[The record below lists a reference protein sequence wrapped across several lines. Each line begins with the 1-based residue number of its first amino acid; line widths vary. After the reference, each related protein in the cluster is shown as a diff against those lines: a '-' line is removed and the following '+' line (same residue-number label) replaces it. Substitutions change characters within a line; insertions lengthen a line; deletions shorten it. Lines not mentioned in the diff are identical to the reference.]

1 MSGLAAVHGR
11 ADERVAYRLP
21 FPPDVQAEIVIPKA
35 ATSDERLWVEQ
46 APSVWIRPLL
56 FNVSAGYWM
65 VLLRVRKAGVL
76 TRHRHPGPVHGFVL
90 KGRWHYLE
98 HDWVAEE
105 GSYVYE
111 PPGETHTLIVP
122 DDVPEMITYFQVNGA
137 MIFVDPD
144 GRQIGYDDVHTKI
157 ELARRHFAA
166 VGLGA
171 DYVKQF
177 IR

>member
-1 MSGLAAVHGR
+1 MSIAAAVHGR
-11 ADERVAYRLP
+11 PDERVPYRLP
-21 FPPDVQAEIVIPKA
+21 FPPDVQAELVIPKA
-35 ATSDERLWVEQ
+35 ASGDERLWVPQQ
-46 APSVWIRPLL
+46 ANVWTRPLL

-65 VLLRVRKAGVL
+65 VLLRVRRSGVL

-111 PPGETHTLIVP
+111 PPGETHTLVVP

-137 MIFVDPD
+137 MIYVDPE
-144 GRQIGYDDVHTKI
+144 GRETGYDDVHTKI
-157 ELARRHFAA
+157 ELTRKHFTA
-166 VGLGA
+166 VGLGP
-171 DYVKQF
+171 DYVTQF

>member
-1 MSGLAAVHGR
+1 MSRFAVISGR
-11 ADERVAYRLP
+11 ADERVPYKHS
-21 FPPDVQAEIVIPKA
+21 FPVDVQAEIVIPNA
-35 ATSDERLWVEQ
+35 AQGDERLWVPQ
-46 APSVWIRPLL
+46 QPNVWTRPLM

-65 VLLRVRKAGVL
+65 VLLRVRKSGVL
-76 TRHRHPGPVHGFVL
+76 SRHRHPGPVHGFVL

-111 PPGETHTLIVP
+111 PPGETHTLVVP
-122 DDVPEMITYFQVNGA
+122 EDVSEMITYFQVNGA
-137 MIFVDPD
+137 MIYVDPD
-144 GRQIGYDDVHTKI
+144 GRELGYDDVHTKL
-157 ELARRHFAA
+157 ELARKHFAA

-171 DYVKQF
+171 DYVRQF